1 MNCEN
6 CNEEFDI
13 KEETKIIKLPDI
25 LNFIL
30 ERYQGPTNNAKIKPD
45 EKLYMKDYIDNSLEW
60 KYWIWIICNKYIFW

>member
-45 EKLYMKDYIDNSLEW
+45 EKLYMKDYIDNSLE
-60 KYWIWIICNKYIFW
+60 